1 MKPKKGKK
9 CSRPIYFWLRQLL
22 QGSRKFYV
30 IFVMY
35 VDRRENNK
43 KLITKLL
50 NYKIYLDY
58 KAMEGIYTMLI

>member
-1 MKPKKGKK
+1 M
-9 CSRPIYFWLRQLL
+9 
-22 QGSRKFYV
+22 

-50 NYKIYLDY
+50 NYKIYLDCR
-58 KAMEGIYTMLI
+58 AMEGIYTMLI

>member
-1 MKPKKGKK
+1 M
-9 CSRPIYFWLRQLL
+9 
-22 QGSRKFYV
+22 

-35 VDRRENNK
+35 VDRRENHK